1 MYEKKRV
8 TLDHWTIQKRNKDG
22 KFHRGRPKEGRDVLE
37 RTDREPS
44 QMAPDIE
51 QSTLYKLL
59 PAKPTVSNYLT
70 HSKTSRKSPTP
81 PDQAFDPIS
90 TEQRPNRICIYI
102 YTILL
107 TTNSRITLGRIDPG
121 SPTMHER
128 FDHRARRISRN
139 LSARDSCALYLSLSL
154 SLFVRVYQPRFYLRR
169 SISLFFPFS
178 FLSSSHLLYI
188 IAALASLF
196 RSPSL
201 PPSPVLRSLD
211 FYLSFQLLPLCSRAH
226 APQRV
231 VGNWWEGRSCKM
243 WMDEEGGESWWRCK
257 QRLSSAGGTGYLLQI
272 SRITWPAQT
281 AARA

>member
-1 MYEKKRV
+1 MLRAFCFMQGMISLRVAHPLLARQGQDTGHCSSVTNVVYTEYSKHGGARRYVQLRITFFSFVYTYICMYEIYMYICMYEKKRV

-102 YTILL
+102 YI
-107 TTNSRITLGRIDPG
+107 
-121 SPTMHER
+121 H
-128 FDHRARRISRN
+128 
-139 LSARDSCALYLSLSL
+139 
-154 SLFVRVYQPRFYLRR
+154 
-169 SISLFFPFS
+169 
-178 FLSSSHLLYI
+178 
-188 IAALASLF
+188 
-196 RSPSL
+196 
-201 PPSPVLRSLD
+201 D
-211 FYLSFQLLPLCSRAH
+211 FAH
-226 APQRV
+226 
-231 VGNWWEGRSCKM
+231 N
-243 WMDEEGGESWWRCK
+243 
-257 QRLSSAGGTGYLLQI
+257 
-272 SRITWPAQT
+272 
-281 AARA
+281 